1 MDSQT
6 VRIIGGTHRG
16 KQGTVVSHT
25 SHFTWVNIGEKSV
38 RCKTTFIENVGVP
51 AEQQQEQPQAQ
62 QEQQQQQEQAQQEQ
76 QQQQE
81 QAQQEQAQQEPDPDM
96 IAIQE
101 QERILKQIQDSLNAQ
116 HSQMIAEQNKV
127 YEECVKKDLELF
139 KAQEEAA
146 ALAKAQAGA
155 VAQAEAVA
163 EAQKPVF
170 EEVSVEEMRRV
181 RLARFG

>member
-38 RCKTTFIENVGVP
+38 RCKTTFVENVGVP
-51 AEQQQEQPQAQ
+51 AEQQQEQQE
-62 QEQQQQQEQAQQEQ
+62 QEQQQQ
-76 QQQQE
+76 
-81 QAQQEQAQQEPDPDM
+81 QAQQEPDPDM

-101 QERILKQIQDSLNAQ
+101 QELILKQIQDSLNAQ

-139 KAQEEAA
+139 KAQEAA
-146 ALAKAQAGA
+146 EALAKAQAQAEA
-155 VAQAEAVA
+155 VAEAVAVA

-181 RLARFG
+181 RLERFG

>member
-38 RCKTTFIENVGVP
+38 RCKTTFVENVEVP
-51 AEQQQEQPQAQ
+51 AEQQQEQQ
-62 QEQQQQQEQAQQEQ
+62 QEQPQEQ
-76 QQQQE
+76 QG
-81 QAQQEQAQQEPDPDM
+81 PDPDM

-116 HSQMIAEQNKV
+116 HSQMISEQNKV

-146 ALAKAQAGA
+146 ALAKAEAKA
-155 VAQAEAVA
+155 VAVA
-163 EAQKPVF
+163 ESQKPVF

>member
-51 AEQQQEQPQAQ
+51 AEQQQEQ
-62 QEQQQQQEQAQQEQ
+62 EQG
-76 QQQQE
+76 
-81 QAQQEQAQQEPDPDM
+81 PDPDM

-146 ALAKAQAGA
+146 ALAKAEALA
-155 VAQAEAVA
+155 VAQAVAQAVA
-163 EAQKPVF
+163 LEVAQKPVF
-170 EEVSVEEMRRV
+170 EEVSVEAMRRV

>member
-62 QEQQQQQEQAQQEQ
+62 QEQEQQQEQ
-76 QQQQE
+76 
-81 QAQQEQAQQEPDPDM
+81 QQEPDPDM

-101 QERILKQIQDSLNAQ
+101 QERILKQIQDSLNSQ

-139 KAQEEAA
+139 KAQEAA
-146 ALAKAQAGA
+146 EALAKAQAQAEA
-155 VAQAEAVA
+155 VAEAVAVA

>member
-38 RCKTTFIENVGVP
+38 RCKKAFVENVGVP
-51 AEQQQEQPQAQ
+51 AEQPQAQ
-62 QEQQQQQEQAQQEQ
+62 QEQQ
-76 QQQQE
+76 
-81 QAQQEQAQQEPDPDM
+81 QQEPDPDM

-146 ALAKAQAGA
+146 ALAKAQAEA
-155 VAQAEAVA
+155 LAKAQAEA

>member
-38 RCKTTFIENVGVP
+38 RCKTTFIENVEVP
-51 AEQQQEQPQAQ
+51 AEQQQEQE
-62 QEQQQQQEQAQQEQ
+62 QEQQQQQQQEQ
-76 QQQQE
+76 E
-81 QAQQEQAQQEPDPDM
+81 QQQEPDPDM

-116 HSQMIAEQNKV
+116 HSQMIADQNKV

-146 ALAKAQAGA
+146 ALAKAQALA
-155 VAQAEAVA
+155 KAEAEAQAEAVAVA

>member
-38 RCKTTFIENVGVP
+38 RCKTTFIENVENVGNVGVP
-51 AEQQQEQPQAQ
+51 AEQPQEQPQAQ
-62 QEQQQQQEQAQQEQ
+62 QEQEQEQEQ
-76 QQQQE
+76 Q
-81 QAQQEQAQQEPDPDM
+81 QQEPDPDM

-155 VAQAEAVA
+155 VAEAGAVA
-163 EAQKPVF
+163 PKPVF
-170 EEVSVEEMRRV
+170 EEVPVEEMRRV

>member
-38 RCKTTFIENVGVP
+38 RCKKAFVENVGVP
-51 AEQQQEQPQAQ
+51 AEQQQEQQE
-62 QEQQQQQEQAQQEQ
+62 QEQQQQQEQ
-76 QQQQE
+76 
-81 QAQQEQAQQEPDPDM
+81 QQEPDPDM

-101 QERILKQIQDSLNAQ
+101 QELILKQIQDSLNAQ

-139 KAQEEAA
+139 KAQEAA
-146 ALAKAQAGA
+146 EALAKAQAQAEA
-155 VAQAEAVA
+155 VAEAVAVA

>member
-38 RCKTTFIENVGVP
+38 RCKTTFIENVGNVGNVGVP
-51 AEQQQEQPQAQ
+51 AEQPQAQ
-62 QEQQQQQEQAQQEQ
+62 QEQEQQQEQ
-76 QQQQE
+76 QQQG
-81 QAQQEQAQQEPDPDM
+81 PDPDM

-116 HSQMIAEQNKV
+116 HSQMIADQNKV
-127 YEECVKKDLELF
+127 YEECVKKDLGLF

-146 ALAKAQAGA
+146 ALAKAQALA
-155 VAQAEAVA
+155 VAQALAEAVA
-163 EAQKPVF
+163 VAVAPKPVF

>member
-1 MDSQT
+1 MDSHT

-25 SHFTWVNIGEKSV
+25 THFTWVNIGDKSV
-38 RCKTTFIENVGVP
+38 RCKKAFVENVVVP
-51 AEQQQEQPQAQ
+51 AEQPQEQ
-62 QEQQQQQEQAQQEQ
+62 EQG
-76 QQQQE
+76 
-81 QAQQEQAQQEPDPDM
+81 PDPDI

-101 QERILKQIQDSLNAQ
+101 QERILKQIQDALNAQ
-116 HSQMIAEQNKV
+116 HSQMIAEQNKA

-139 KAQEEAA
+139 KAQAEE
-146 ALAKAQAGA
+146 KAQAEA
-155 VAQAEAVA
+155 VAVA

>member
-25 SHFTWVNIGEKSV
+25 THFTWVNIGDKSV
-38 RCKTTFIENVGVP
+38 RCKKAFVENVVVP
-51 AEQQQEQPQAQ
+51 AEQPQEQE
-62 QEQQQQQEQAQQEQ
+62 QEQQH
-76 QQQQE
+76 
-81 QAQQEQAQQEPDPDM
+81 QEPDPDM

-116 HSQMIAEQNKV
+116 HSQMIAEQNKA

-146 ALAKAQAGA
+146 ALAKAQAEA
-155 VAQAEAVA
+155 AALAKAVA

>member
-38 RCKTTFIENVGVP
+38 RCKTTFVENVGVP
-51 AEQQQEQPQAQ
+51 AEQQQEQQE
-62 QEQQQQQEQAQQEQ
+62 QEQQQQ
-76 QQQQE
+76 
-81 QAQQEQAQQEPDPDM
+81 QAQQEPDPDM

-101 QERILKQIQDSLNAQ
+101 QELILKQIQDSLNAQ

-139 KAQEEAA
+139 KAQEAA
-146 ALAKAQAGA
+146 EALAKAQAQAEA
-155 VAQAEAVA
+155 VAEAVAVA